1 MGADDVSEL
10 IISRSCAPTMI
21 LQPGTQ
27 WDLKRQQA
35 ARSLYKIKKTSKGK
49 LGRKSNH
56 MGSSKGT
63 HTTLR
68 CCVDGAFGNPQK
80 TGIIASIH
88 TSIAAIAALPI
99 AQGGY
104 RNRILYSYHS
114 VLLDIRLFTAAGR
127 TGR

>member
-10 IISRSCAPTMI
+10 INSRSCAPTMI

-68 CCVDGAFGNPQK
+68 CCFARHVANPQK
-80 TGIIASIH
+80 TTVLCPRLNCRGRMKAPTWVQNAYGAYLLS
-88 TSIAAIAALPI
+88 
-99 AQGGY
+99 
-104 RNRILYSYHS
+104 LYINDLNSRPS
-114 VLLDIRLFTAAGR
+114 LSPSNAREG
-127 TGR
+127 